1 MSGTGRGRRGRWS
14 MPRRRRS
21 VPLGLRAL
29 GGFRV
34 LGVGLWASLAIT
46 HPVSLSAQTSGPPS
60 YLVFVASSREDFITL
75 VRFTPNVALIE
86 HRTPISLDSAE
97 RAAPQGVSVAPD
109 GRHYYVTTARGF
121 PNGELLKVA
130 IAGDSSRMMSQPP
143 DTVKGREPLEAG
155 PAAVQVS
162 PDGAYAWIANASAA
176 ADGASSISV
185 VYLEE
190 MVEVTRIPTCSVAQ
204 GSRFTA
210 DGSRHYSVCMHD
222 DLLVEIDVPRMAVS
236 RRLTVAPG
244 AEPGASNVAA
254 AHGACG
260 PTWAEPS
267 ADGAK
272 VYVACSQSNEVVEVD
287 VAAWQVTRRMA
298 TGDGA
303 YQLASTHNG
312 KLLICTNQRGQ
323 SVSVVDLATGR
334 ELARLPTKRPGPAG
348 VVTSP
353 DDHFAFVSV
362 AGTGSQPGTVE
373 IINLDTLK
381 TVGTIDV
388 FPGAG
393 GIGFWKLGN

>member
-1 MSGTGRGRRGRWS
+1 
-14 MPRRRRS
+14 
-21 VPLGLRAL
+21 
-29 GGFRV
+29 
-34 LGVGLWASLAIT
+34 
-46 HPVSLSAQTSGPPS
+46 
-60 YLVFVASSREDFITL
+60 VFVASSREDQITL
-75 VRFTPNVALIE
+75 VRFGPGGVLIE

-130 IAGDSSRMMSQPP
+130 IASDSSRIMSQPP
-143 DTVKGREPLEAG
+143 DTVKGREPLESG

-176 ADGASSISV
+176 GEDASSISV

-222 DLLVEIDVPRMAVS
+222 DLLVEIDVPRMVVS
-236 RRLTVAPG
+236 RRLTLAPG
-244 AEPGASNVAA
+244 AEGGATSVAN

-267 ADGAK
+267 ADGAR
-272 VYVACSQSNEVVEVD
+272 VYVACNQSNEVVEVD
-287 VAAWQVTRRMA
+287 VATWTVTRRMA
-298 TGDGA
+298 MGDGP
-303 YQLASTHNG
+303 YQLSSTHNG
-312 KLLICTNQRGQ
+312 KLLVVTNQRGQ
-323 SVSVVDLATGR
+323 SVSVVDLAAGR

-348 VVTSP
+348 VVISP
-353 DDHFAFVSV
+353 DDHYAFVAVS
-362 AGTGSQPGTVE
+362 GTGSQPGTVE
-373 IINLDTLK
+373 ILNLDTLK
-381 TVGTIDV
+381 TVGAIDV

-393 GIGFWKLGN
+393 GIDFWKMGK